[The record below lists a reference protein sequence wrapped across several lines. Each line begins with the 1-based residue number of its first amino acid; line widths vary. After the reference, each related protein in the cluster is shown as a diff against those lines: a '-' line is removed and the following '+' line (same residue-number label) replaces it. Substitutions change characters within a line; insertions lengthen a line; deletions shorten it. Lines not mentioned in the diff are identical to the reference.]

1 MQLYGYEISC
11 RLSDGSKSFSF
22 MTRNV
27 NVISLFKLNR
37 LSMRKIDITR
47 FYKNNK
53 TDLGSG

>member
-11 RLSDGSKSFSF
+11 RLSDGISF

-27 NVISLFKLNR
+27 NVIFLLELNR

-47 FYKNNK
+47 FYKDNK
-53 TDLGSG
+53 TDLG